1 MINKNQAL
9 HQQRNEKIA
18 EKSRKL
24 EDLNSQLLS
33 QLDEKSKT
41 LNDITKQ
48 LTSSGIIG
56 FFSFGGNLNHESV
69 VPMPT
74 SEFYGFFM
82 KYV

>member
-1 MINKNQAL
+1 MTSSIERNRISMINKNQAL

-56 FFSFGGNLNHESV
+56 
-69 VPMPT
+69 
-74 SEFYGFFM
+74 
-82 KYV
+82 